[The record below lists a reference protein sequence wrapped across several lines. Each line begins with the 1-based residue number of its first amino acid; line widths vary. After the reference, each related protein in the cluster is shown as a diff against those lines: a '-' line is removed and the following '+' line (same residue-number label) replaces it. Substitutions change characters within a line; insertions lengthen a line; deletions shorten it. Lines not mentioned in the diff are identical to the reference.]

1 MLRSPQSVR
10 SLMPALYNTAAGR
23 HRTFPPSREMPVR
36 HYYPASVQNVGA
48 ALVDVSFL
56 RKQMRK
62 INFHG
67 GNRSIYFFSAYLG
80 CVGAL
85 TYYSLQQAVKK
96 TNELAPAQLLMR
108 RSDKNYRH
116 PSVHG
121 VDVSSY

>member
-1 MLRSPQSVR
+1 MLRSPQYVC
-10 SLMPALYNTAAGR
+10 SLVPALYNAAAGR
-23 HRTFPPSREMPVR
+23 RRTFPTSGEMPVR

-48 ALVDVSFL
+48 ALVDSSFL
-56 RKQMRK
+56 QKQMRK
-62 INFHG
+62 ISLQG

-80 CVGAL
+80 CIGAL

-96 TNELAPAQLLMR
+96 TNEPQPLQPLMR